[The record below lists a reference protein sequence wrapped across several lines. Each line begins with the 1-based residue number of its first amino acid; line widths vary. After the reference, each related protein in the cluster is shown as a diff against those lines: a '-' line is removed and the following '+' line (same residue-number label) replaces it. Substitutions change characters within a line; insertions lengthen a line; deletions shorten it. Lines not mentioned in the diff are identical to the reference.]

1 MIDLACRDLQKYWWG
16 MWSWKE
22 GRVEETNGRESYEG
36 KREQNTED
44 NVAKLTFYYN
54 CFRRGG
60 SANVGTG
67 TSKIYISKW

>member
-1 MIDLACRDLQKYWWG
+1 

-22 GRVEETNGRESYEG
+22 GRVEGTKGRESCQG

-54 CFRRGG
+54 CFRKGG
-60 SANVGTG
+60 SANVGTV
-67 TSKIYISKW
+67 TLKTYISK